1 MKRTQLYPLKFP
13 LFYVAGRLDPCSA
26 RQQLILKALTASCF
40 TPTQLSLCRVF
51 FLTGHSL
58 NEIWINPKSISSFL
72 VAIGFDS
79 ISIIKSIL
87 DIFCIKHGP

>member
-26 RQQLILKALTASCF
+26 RQQLILKALTASF
-40 TPTQLSLCRVF
+40 YSNTTLSVQFF

-58 NEIWINPKSISSFL
+58 NEIWINPKSVSSFL
-72 VAIGFDS
+72 PCCNWIRLNQYYQEH
-79 ISIIKSIL
+79 IRYL
-87 DIFCIKHGP
+87 LH

>member
-26 RQQLILKALTASCF
+26 RQQLILKALTASF
-40 TPTQLSLCRVF
+40 YSNTTLSVQFF

-87 DIFCIKHGP
+87 DIFCIKHEP